1 MRDRLRPYIGNAGSF
16 GAQLEEQDSL
26 ACSMA
31 WERTVAVYKFALAR
45 HRRARPGRE
54 ERLKETER
62 ERESEER
69 TARVYDAEWYE
80 QRLLARLRNFF
91 SALAY
96 PAQRTVLN

>member
-1 MRDRLRPYIGNAGSF
+1 
-16 GAQLEEQDSL
+16 
-26 ACSMA
+26 MA

-45 HRRARPGRE
+45 HNSRDREE

-62 ERESEER
+62 KRERESKER

-80 QRLLARLRNFF
+80 QCLLACLRNFF

-96 PAQRTVLN
+96 PATAHHNALY